1 MRDLLQRDREKAM
14 LWIWRAEGTAGAP
27 PQRPRR
33 RRVETVP
40 ERMKQTE
47 ARNGRKK
54 IAQGKR
60 RENERRPGLTK

>member
-40 ERMKQTE
+40 ERQGVALTQSEERMSNL
-47 ARNGRKK
+47 ALFLK
-54 IAQGKR
+54 I
-60 RENERRPGLTK
+60 E